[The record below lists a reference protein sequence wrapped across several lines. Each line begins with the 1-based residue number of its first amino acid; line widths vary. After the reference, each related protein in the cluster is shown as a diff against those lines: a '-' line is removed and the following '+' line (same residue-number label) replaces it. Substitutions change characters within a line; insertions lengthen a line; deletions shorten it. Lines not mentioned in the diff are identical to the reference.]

1 MSEETKVATETASE
15 ETTQET
21 TNDSTDNSALIAESK
36 KYRKRSQEAEAR
48 LAGLESKLAKA
59 EEDKLKEKE
68 DFKTLYEKV
77 ASENQSLTANA
88 EKWSKYEE
96 AKRASLIE
104 LHPEDDREA
113 LANLPLDTLEYVT
126 NKINNAKPNAPEVSG
141 QARVNQPTKPYSQ
154 LTDSEKK
161 ANWESI
167 LNQFNTKM
175 SGITGL
181 NTHIRSQIESLF
193 SENMVNHVIVYCLSH
208 DADGNYVNPS
218 SGLRNALKNYLD
230 ERKLATTT
238 FEVLGGA
245 SNIIQYLTIATTGN
259 AADFGDLT
267 VARINMASCGSSTRG
282 LWAGGQ
288 NPSYNNTIDYSTIAT
303 TGNATDFGDMS

>member
-1 MSEETKVATETASE
+1 MSEETKVATETVSE
-15 ETTQET
+15 GTTKET

-48 LAGLESKLAKA
+48 LAELESKLAKA

-77 ASENQSLTANA
+77 ASENQSLTDNA

-113 LANLPLDTLEYVT
+113 LANLPLDTIEYVT

-161 ANWESI
+161 ANWQSI
-167 LNQFNTKM
+167 VNQFNTK
-175 SGITGL
+175 
-181 NTHIRSQIESLF
+181 
-193 SENMVNHVIVYCLSH
+193 
-208 DADGNYVNPS
+208 
-218 SGLRNALKNYLD
+218 K
-230 ERKLATTT
+230 
-238 FEVLGGA
+238 
-245 SNIIQYLTIATTGN
+245 
-259 AADFGDLT
+259 
-267 VARINMASCGSSTRG
+267 
-282 LWAGGQ
+282 
-288 NPSYNNTIDYSTIAT
+288 
-303 TGNATDFGDMS
+303 